1 MAIYL
6 LWALQVWAPGRW
18 QKLPPRKTGPRG
30 VRGVGMSTQSP
41 AHRLPISTPL
51 LSQEVVFTLPKTET
65 TPLCSPLPESK
76 APGHTR
82 SVHLVP
88 PVSYFRQYTGGG
100 GAGWVA
106 RSWLLEQAGR
116 GGEETQTLRES
127 KAPSQ
132 MVQDKGSAQT
142 GLGGEVLAG
151 GERCFQDQPH
161 GLLAFFFF
169 LNCTTFL
176 DQYKPWCGHLA
187 AAECPPTPAIS
198 RP

>member
-1 MAIYL
+1 MPSPVPPEGLFAQGPSWCCGDLSALGSAGLGSREMAE
-6 LWALQVWAPGRW
+6 APSQEDGA
-18 QKLPPRKTGPRG
+18 TGGAGGGHEHPKPCPQA
-30 VRGVGMSTQSP
+30 SHQHPTS
-41 AHRLPISTPL
+41 
-51 LSQEVVFTLPKTET
+51 SQEVVFTLPKTET

-100 GAGWVA
+100 GVGWVA

-169 LNCTTFL
+169 FKLHNFL
-176 DQYKPWCGHLA
+176 
-187 AAECPPTPAIS
+187 
-198 RP
+198 RPV